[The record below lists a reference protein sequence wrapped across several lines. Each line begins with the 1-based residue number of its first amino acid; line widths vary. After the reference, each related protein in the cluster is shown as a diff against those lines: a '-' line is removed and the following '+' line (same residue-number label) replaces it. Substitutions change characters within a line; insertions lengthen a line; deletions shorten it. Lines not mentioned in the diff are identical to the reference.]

1 MLSGTKTGLF
11 WRKSCV
17 VAGDGNH
24 PERWGMQSV
33 VGFESVPWKPPC
45 SMCAFWE
52 SGCTD
57 PSSSAMS
64 LTAEERQPKVQLLH
78 GPHFE
83 DVLDNGYQEH
93 CVAPYML
100 PSKHGYGHPIFATV
114 GIKTPVFGF
123 FPILHLHYE
132 KKSVFLFL
140 LKSQNTTGAGGSQRC
155 ASLSHPGIDEPW
167 TTQSTRICNVRFWK
181 ATICSKVLHLLCAQ
195 RCILLFLC
203 LSGTWGK
210 EIVTPSVSLVE
221 RISESIN
228 RGCPWNK
235 ISSSYYFRN
244 KIIGRSLPF
253 YAMPDLNFKMPMTN
267 R

>member
-1 MLSGTKTGLF
+1 MDHTLKTD
-11 WRKSCV
+11 WI
-17 VAGDGNH
+17 
-24 PERWGMQSV
+24 M
-33 VGFESVPWKPPC
+33 
-45 SMCAFWE
+45 
-52 SGCTD
+52 
-57 PSSSAMS
+57 
-64 LTAEERQPKVQLLH
+64 
-78 GPHFE
+78 
-83 DVLDNGYQEH
+83 
-93 CVAPYML
+93 
-100 PSKHGYGHPIFATV
+100 
-114 GIKTPVFGF
+114 GIKNIALPLTCFLANMVTDIVSLLPRGSKLQYLVFSPYF
-123 FPILHLHYE
+123 TYIMK

-167 TTQSTRICNVRFWK
+167 STQSTRICNVRFWR

-228 RGCPWNK
+228 RGCPLNK